1 MKFGIIYLVLF
12 QIGFLLVLS
21 VPVFAEDVKESF
33 DTMLFATDKAVY
45 FDNEII
51 TVYGIVFEK
60 QEPTVL
66 IGIYDPFGNPAGF
79 YFGDID
85 EVGYF
90 SVEFPVK
97 SGVNFKTEGTY
108 SAVAFYANAKQTAF
122 FDFVINQE
130 ESENTPTEES
140 VQDSIPNTEET
151 DDAVETNENMK
162 VTESIADIEPSK
174 NDHDNNQI
182 LKPVNEKQS
191 QTKLAES
198 NNELTPEEVELGIIL
213 NEINLSCDN
222 SEFEY
227 EVFYYDGM
235 GPALTQLCKFEE
247 AVSYYDRELGKEP
260 TNIEIL
266 TNKGAALS
274 KLGLYD
280 DAIKQYDKV
289 LKLNPAFI
297 PALNNKANIYATI
310 GNYDDVIVLYNQVL
324 QIDPT
329 NISANK
335 NLEKLNEKNSLYDN
349 KETTATVL
357 VEEIKNKKITEE
369 KFESDTINN
378 YQDANNKKSDE
389 FLDQINNMFSY
400 ITKVFSSMF

>member
-1 MKFGIIYLVLF
+1 MKKPLV
-12 QIGFLLVLS
+12 
-21 VPVFAEDVKESF
+21 
-33 DTMLFATDKAVY
+33 
-45 FDNEII
+45 I
-51 TVYGIVFEK
+51 T
-60 QEPTVL
+60 
-66 IGIYDPFGNPAGF
+66 
-79 YFGDID
+79 
-85 EVGYF
+85 
-90 SVEFPVK
+90 
-97 SGVNFKTEGTY
+97 
-108 SAVAFYANAKQTAF
+108 
-122 FDFVINQE
+122 
-130 ESENTPTEES
+130 
-140 VQDSIPNTEET
+140 
-151 DDAVETNENMK
+151 
-162 VTESIADIEPSK
+162 IE
-174 NDHDNNQI
+174 
-182 LKPVNEKQS
+182 
-191 QTKLAES
+191 
-198 NNELTPEEVELGIIL
+198 
-213 NEINLSCDN
+213 
-222 SEFEY
+222 
-227 EVFYYDGM
+227 
-235 GPALTQLCKFEE
+235 
-247 AVSYYDRELGKEP
+247 ELGKEP

-310 GNYDDVIVLYNQVL
+310 GNYDDAIVLYNQVL